1 MIRQCHGPKLEYLCP
16 ITRRKPG
23 PFCLVGTSKWP
34 SIGRDGAKPVTRSR
48 QVVAAGEGFA
58 VCDVRCHA
66 PQPTWS
72 PPEVAPRYVLVFVRA
87 GAFCRRVSGRERFMD
102 AISAYFDTPGGEQQ
116 IAHPRPDG
124 DTCTAIEL
132 SEDLAGVLADDDPA
146 RISEPKLTPVDAALA
161 LQLLTRQAN
170 RADPFEVAE
179 MVIRLVSAAISG
191 PGDLPPPRRARTQAA
206 WRRLTDG
213 TKQLLGSDPGA
224 SLHELARQQSV
235 SPHHLSR
242 VFHACTGKT
251 VSAYRSQLRVREA
264 LERLAEGER
273 SLTGLAS
280 DLGFADHAHLTRTM
294 QREAGA
300 VPSVLRRLLTAP

>member
-1 MIRQCHGPKLEYLCP
+1 MAP
-16 ITRRKPG
+16 
-23 PFCLVGTSKWP
+23 
-34 SIGRDGAKPVTRSR
+34 IGRDGAKPVTRSR
-48 QVVAAGEGFA
+48 QVVAAGEGFV

-66 PQPTWS
+66 PRPAWS

-87 GAFCRRVSGRERFMD
+87 GTFCRRVSGRERFMD
-102 AISAYFDTPGGEQQ
+102 AVSAYFDTPGGEQQ
-116 IAHPRPDG
+116 IAHPGPDG

-161 LQLLTRQAN
+161 VQLLTRQAD

-179 MVIRLVSAAISG
+179 TVIRLVSAAISG
-191 PGDLPPPRRARTQAA
+191 PGDLPLPRRARTQAA

-213 TKQLLGSDPGA
+213 TKQLLGCDPGA
-224 SLHELARQQSV
+224 SLHELAHQQSV

-251 VSAYRSQLRVREA
+251 VSAYRNQLRVREA

-300 VPSVLRRLLTAP
+300 VPSVLRRLLTAREPRFSTWARGADDGAVGLPHDHARSL